1 MCQVFNLYYHEK
13 VFYSMPVIEKSVQ
26 INHSA
31 SQMFALVDGVENY
44 PKFLPWCSGSS
55 VVACDEN
62 INHATIV
69 ISYLHLKH
77 SFTTE
82 NIRDIPKSIKMRLL
96 SGPFKHLD
104 GKWSFIPLSDTT
116 CKVEFFLHYT
126 FSNMLL
132 DKLVGP
138 LFFSIVNNFVGAF
151 TSVQKKFIGID
162 SASIRN

>member
-1 MCQVFNLYYHEK
+1 
-13 VFYSMPVIEKSVQ
+13 MPIIEKSVQ

-44 PKFLPWCSGSS
+44 PKFLPWCAGSS
-55 VVACDEN
+55 VIAFDEH

-82 NIRDIPKSIKMRLL
+82 NIRDVPKSIKMRLL

-104 GKWSFIPLSDTT
+104 GKWSFTHLTDKT

-151 TSVQKKFIGID
+151 TKRAKEVYGETVWVSENQKMTTGKYF
-162 SASIRN
+162 

>member
-1 MCQVFNLYYHEK
+1 
-13 VFYSMPVIEKSVQ
+13 MPRIEKSVQ
-26 INHSA
+26 MNHSA
-31 SQMFALVDGVENY
+31 SQMFALVDGVESY

-55 VVACDEN
+55 VVACDEGV
-62 INHATIV
+62 NHATIV

-96 SGPFKHLD
+96 NGPLKHLD

-116 CKVEFFLHYT
+116 CRVEFFLHYT
-126 FSNMLL
+126 FSNILL

-138 LFFSIVNNFVGAF
+138 LFFNIVNSFVGAF
-151 TSVQKKFIGID
+151 AKRAKDIYGD
-162 SASIRN
+162 